1 MKRWNSDHNCIGD
14 DYFSMQQSKKQIAKK
29 QEELEESHPHHIG
42 QQTFIICN
50 KSSLKTGKP
59 VLTLVWRRGNAHNA
73 TSI

>member
-1 MKRWNSDHNCIGD
+1 
-14 DYFSMQQSKKQIAKK
+14 MQQSKKQIAKK

-59 VLTLVWRRGNAHNA
+59 VLTLV
-73 TSI
+73 